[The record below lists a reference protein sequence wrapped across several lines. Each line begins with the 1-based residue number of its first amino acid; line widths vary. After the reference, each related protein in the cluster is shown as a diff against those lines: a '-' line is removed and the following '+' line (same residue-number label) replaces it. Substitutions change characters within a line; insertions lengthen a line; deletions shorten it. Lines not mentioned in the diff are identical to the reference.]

1 MPLWNR
7 MPGRMVLAALIG
19 LAPLAA
25 TASSGPSSAADR
37 WAAWAEHQRLEQE
50 SPFHGLEW
58 RNIGPVIQ
66 GGRVVDVE
74 PIPGDPY
81 GFYVAYASG
90 GLWKTI
96 NNGTSFEPVTDALP
110 TSISGD
116 LAVDPKN
123 PQVVW
128 YGTGEPNSSRSSY
141 GGMGIF
147 RSADGG
153 KTWQPSGLDTVDR
166 IARVRID
173 PTNTQRVFVAALG
186 RLWTEG
192 GDRGVFRTEDG
203 GRTWVNVLKGV
214 NATSGA
220 SDIVLDPRDPNVIY
234 AAMWDRLRRPWEFRE
249 GGDGTGIW
257 KSTDGGET
265 WTRLGSGL
273 PRGPNI
279 GRVGIAIAP
288 TRPDTLYASVDN
300 FDPLP
305 ADQQDLGDRPL
316 SARRLR
322 TMTREEF
329 LRQDPDEVE
338 GFIRSNDLDDSLDAE
353 RLTAMVERGEI
364 TPAGIAER
372 LRDANNALFDSD
384 HKGLEIYRS
393 DDAGAT
399 WRKTHD
405 APLREVTYT
414 YGFYFGEIK
423 VMPDDPERIFA
434 LGVPVITSADGG
446 RTWTRFDG
454 QSVHVDHHAIWID
467 PSNPRRIIL
476 GNDGGV
482 DISYDGGKS
491 WRRMD
496 SQPVGQIYAVA
507 VDMAAPYNVYA
518 GLQDNGTLRGSSK
531 GRPDLGDDWQ
541 FLNGGDG
548 MYIAVDPT
556 DNRNVITGFQF
567 GFYSRAGSNAGEVRP
582 RPVFGEPP
590 LRFNWQTP
598 VIKSAHNPDVVYFGA
613 NRVFRAFDGGRTLRP
628 ISPDLSTSRERG
640 DTPFATVT
648 TLSESPSTFG
658 LLWAGTDDGNV
669 QVTADGGT
677 SWRNVSR
684 GLPRAWVSRVHASA
698 HVRDR
703 AYVSLTPYRDDRI
716 DAFVFVT
723 EDLGRSWRSISAGL
737 PAEPVNVVREDPVN
751 PEVLY
756 VGTHKGVYV
765 SLDRGAS
772 WSALQAGLPQ
782 MPVHD
787 MVVHPRE
794 RELVI
799 GTHGRSVFIVD
810 VLPIQELTAAT
821 RAKRLHAFPIEDIS
835 GSRGWRAQSP
845 AWTRGNDPF
854 DPLFLEPAWAYPEGA
869 RARFRAGSP
878 SLRVPYWA
886 ARDGEVTIRVLD
898 GNGNPVHVGRQDAR
912 RGVNTWRWDLFV
924 DRELALA
931 AEQARIAKL
940 PEAERQNLNLSKTP
954 VAESIRLG
962 HRLMALPDDYRIELS
977 QDGETT
983 ELSFKIKAPE
993 KRQPRGIPT
1002 PRIRGE
1008 KGFERK

>member
-1 MPLWNR
+1 MPQWNR
-7 MPGRMVLAALIG
+7 MPGRISLAMALG
-19 LAPLAA
+19 LCSLAA
-25 TASSGPSSAADR
+25 TASAGPSTAADR
-37 WAAWAEHQRLEQE
+37 WAAWTEHQRLERE

-90 GLWKTI
+90 GLWKTV
-96 NNGTSFEPVTDALP
+96 NNGTTFEPVSDDLP

-116 LAVDPKN
+116 LAIDPKN

-141 GGMGIF
+141 GGLGIF
-147 RSADGG
+147 RSGDGG
-153 KTWQPSGLDTVDR
+153 KTWQPSGLDAVDR

-173 PTNTQRVFVAALG
+173 PTNSQRVFVAALG

-192 GDRGVFRTEDG
+192 GERGVFRTEDG

-214 NATSGA
+214 NDTSGA
-220 SDIVLDPRDPNVIY
+220 IDVVLDPRDPNVIY

-249 GGDGTGIW
+249 GGTGTGIW
-257 KSTDGGET
+257 KSTDGGAN
-265 WTRLGSGL
+265 WVRLGNGL
-273 PRGPNI
+273 PLGPNM

-434 LGVPVITSADGG
+434 LGVPVITSGDGG
-446 RTWTRFDG
+446 RTWSRFDG

-467 PSNPRRIIL
+467 PANPRRVIL
-476 GNDGGV
+476 GNDGGI

-507 VDMAAPYNVYA
+507 VDMADPYNVYA

-582 RPVFGEPP
+582 RPTFGEPP

-598 VIKSAHNPDVVYFGA
+598 VIKSTHNPDVVYFGA

-628 ISPDLSTSRERG
+628 ISPDLSTASERG

-648 TLSESPSTFG
+648 TLSESPSAFG

-669 QVTADGGT
+669 QVTPDGGT
-677 SWRNVSR
+677 TWRNVSR
-684 GLPRAWVSRVHASA
+684 GLPRAWVSRVHAST

-723 EDLGRSWRSISAGL
+723 EDLGRSWRRISEGL

-751 PEVLY
+751 PDVLY

-772 WSALQAGLPQ
+772 WAALQAGLPQ

-810 VLPIQELTAAT
+810 VLPIQELTTAI
-821 RAKRLHAFPIEDIS
+821 RAKKLHGFPIEDVA
-835 GSRGWRAQSP
+835 GSRGWRAQSS
-845 AWTRGNDPF
+845 AWTRGDPF

-869 RARFRAGSP
+869 RARFRAESP
-878 SLRVPYWA
+878 NLRVPYWA
-886 ARDGEVTIRVLD
+886 ARDGKVTIRVLD
-898 GNGNPVHVGRQDAR
+898 GNGNPVHVASQDAR

-924 DRELALA
+924 DRDLALE

-940 PEAERQNLNLSKTP
+940 PEAERQNPNLSKTP
-954 VAESIRLG
+954 VAESVRLG
-962 HRLMALPDDYRIELS
+962 HRLMALPDDYRIEFA
-977 QDGETT
+977 QGEATA
-983 ELSFKIKAPE
+983 EVKFKVKAPE

-1002 PRIRGE
+1002 PKIRGE